1 MPLLQFLVSLFT
13 SHGYFA
19 VFAVLL
25 ICGFGVPIPED
36 ITLVAGGIIAGLGYA
51 NVHVMCAIGI
61 VGALIGDSIMFLTG
75 YHFGFRAIKLRWVS
89 WLLTPRRYARA
100 GKIQSLWQSADVH
113 CAIPAWSAF
122 ADFSHCR
129 HDSPRFIRAFHLAG
143 WRSCADQ
150 RADLGVSRFFR
161 CRKSRVVAA
170 VDQAI
175 QDRVADRSRAPR
187 HRGRCVGVA
196 LLAASARC
204 VATLAQ
210 ATTGDTPMT

>member
-89 WLLTPRRYARA
+89 WLLTPRRYARVQEKFSRYGNRLMFIARFLPGLRSPIFLTA
-100 GKIQSLWQSADVH
+100 GMTRRVS
-113 CAIPAWSAF
+113 F
-122 ADFSHCR
+122 A
-129 HDSPRFIRAFHLAG
+129 RFILLDGAAALISVPI
-143 WRSCADQ
+143 WVY
-150 RADLGVSRFFR
+150 LGFFGAENHAWLLLWIKRF
-161 CRKSRVVAA
+161 K
-170 VDQAI
+170 I
-175 QDRVADRSRAPR
+175 
-187 HRGRCVGVA
+187 A
-196 LLAASARC
+196 LLIVVVLLAIAAGAWVLRYWLRRRD
-204 VATLAQ
+204 VLQRLRRRRLAIR
-210 ATTGDTPMT
+210 P